1 MPNVSSGGF
10 QLARSY
16 LFAPGSHERLVR
28 RAFSGGAD
36 AVVID
41 LEDAVASEHKA
52 LARSVVAKA
61 LADRGRVPGGPLVY
75 VRINSVPS
83 GLWEADLD
91 SVVGPW
97 LDGVRIAHTN
107 SRAELEAVDR
117 HLAAL
122 ERDRGLAPGSV
133 GVVASIETALAVERA
148 AEIARAPRVRALAF
162 GGTDFLRDVGG
173 AADPDE
179 HGTLLARSHLVV
191 ASRSAGILPPIASVH
206 PSLPDLDGLRRT
218 SEAARRLG
226 FFGRSCLHPAQIP
239 VIHEA
244 FTPGQA
250 EVGEARALVDAFD
263 RQAAAGEAAVM
274 LADGQLVERG
284 VVDRA
289 RALLALAERLAA
301 RPAPEPRVPSSS

>member
-1 MPNVSSGGF
+1 MPDISTGAF
-10 QLARSY
+10 ALARSY

-41 LEDAVASEHKA
+41 LEDAVAYEHKA
-52 LARSVVAKA
+52 LARGVVAKA
-61 LADRGRVPGGPLVY
+61 LAERRRVPDGPLVY

-97 LDGVRIAHTN
+97 LDGVRVAHTN
-107 SRAELEAVDR
+107 SRAELEAVNR
-117 HLAAL
+117 ELSRL
-122 ERDRGLAPGSV
+122 ERDRGLAPGSI
-133 GVVASIETALAVERA
+133 GVVASVETAQAVEHA
-148 AEIARAPRVRALAF
+148 AEIARAPRVGALAF
-162 GGTDFLRDVGG
+162 GGTDYLRDVGG
-173 AADPDE
+173 AADAE
-179 HGTLLARSHLVV
+179 EQGTLLARSHLVV
-191 ASRSAGILPPIASVH
+191 VSRSAGILPPIASVH

-218 SEAARRLG
+218 SDAARRLG

-244 FTPGQA
+244 FTPTA
-250 EVGEARALVDAFD
+250 TEVGEARTLVDAFE
-263 RQAAAGEAAVM
+263 RQAGAGDAAV
-274 LADGQLVERG
+274 LLSDGQLVERG

-289 RALLALAERLAA
+289 RALLALVERLAA
-301 RPAPEPRVPSSS
+301 AHHL